1 MVGNDINKCG
11 ITNRKWQ
18 EIILISNCDRKWQE
32 MVGNDIHMCGLTK
45 RKWQEIAGNYINK

>member
-18 EIILISNCDRKWQE
+18 EMILISNCDRKLQE

-45 RKWQEIAGNYINK
+45 RKLQEIAGNYINK